1 MIKLIRRKLYDAI
14 RWINRAEYDGLAME
28 KANLAIGDSIDRNIN
43 SKKAIYF
50 RVHYAVGGYVIEY
63 TSVNSMHGREETE
76 MYIVGEGQDLSDAV
90 SKIITIESLRR

>member
-1 MIKLIRRKLYDAI
+1 MIKLIRRKLYNAI
-14 RWINRAEYDGLAME
+14 RWINRAEYDELSME
-28 KANLAIGDSIDRNIN
+28 KAVNLTSSDVDRSIN
-43 SKKAIYF
+43 SKKSIYF

-63 TSVNSMHGREETE
+63 TSVNSTHGREETE